1 MMALNPA
8 SSFVSM
14 ASRTGP
20 ITLENAI
27 TFIQLAKSS
36 TDSVGVPGLAALLAV
51 TLHILETAKVQPQL
65 EFDSLD

>member
-14 ASRTGP
+14 ARTGP

-51 TLHILETAKVQPQL
+51 TLLILETAKVQPQL
-65 EFDSLD
+65 EFFDSLD